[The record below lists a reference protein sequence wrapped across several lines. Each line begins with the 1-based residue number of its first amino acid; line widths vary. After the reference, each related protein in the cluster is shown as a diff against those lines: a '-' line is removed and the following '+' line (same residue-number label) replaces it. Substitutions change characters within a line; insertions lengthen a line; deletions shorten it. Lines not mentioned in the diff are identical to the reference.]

1 MRVQFEYEKR
11 PWRYEVPNRP
21 DMSEARGET
30 WEVTAEVSAGAGA
43 SARPVVIGGRIAE
56 VAYDPG
62 YAAEVEIDRVVM
74 YRPDSYTEIE
84 IEDIGDRDLER
95 LEAIAIEIAAE
106 RSAEDAIS

>member
-30 WEVTAEVSAGAGA
+30 WEVSAEVSAGAGA
-43 SARPVVIGGRIAE
+43 SARPVVIGGSIAE

-84 IEDIGDRDLER
+84 DIGATDLEKIR
-95 LEAIAIEIAAE
+95 ALAIEVAAAE
-106 RSAEDAIS
+106 SERR

>member
-30 WEVTAEVSAGAGA
+30 WEVSAEVSAGAGA

-62 YAAEVEIDRVVM
+62 YAAEVEIDRIVM

-84 IEDIGDRDLER
+84 IEDIEDKDLKR
-95 LEAIAIEIAAE
+95 IRALAIEVAAAE
-106 RSAEDAIS
+106 SERR

>member
-43 SARPVVIGGRIAE
+43 SARPVVIGGSIAE

-106 RSAEDAIS
+106 RSKETT

>member
-56 VAYDPG
+56 VTYDPG

>member
-1 MRVQFEYEKR
+1 MRVQFEYETQ
-11 PWRYEVPNRP
+11 
-21 DMSEARGET
+21 GEE
-30 WEVTAEVSAGAGA
+30 WEVSAEVSAGAGA
-43 SARPVVIGGRIAE
+43 SARPVVIGGSIAE

-95 LEAIAIEIAAE
+95 LEAMALEIAADSE
-106 RSAEDAIS
+106 RR

>member
-1 MRVQFEYEKR
+1 MRGQFEYEKR

-43 SARPVVIGGRIAE
+43 SARPVVSGGRIAE
-56 VAYDPG
+56 VAYAPG
-62 YAAEVEIDRVVM
+62 YAAEVESARVVM